1 MFFDVEEE
9 FRCGICRWCDGF
21 LPVSSFFAVHGR
33 MRAME
38 IKVHIEG
45 DGVAA
50 ACCAQ
55 LFSDGGQPFSSS
67 GITRPKL
74 GALMLSGQTVA
85 LLAGIFP
92 SANLVSV
99 GHLIQKRVVA
109 WGQAAEPIT
118 LPHSALVISEADL
131 VARLWAQV
139 QTPAQSPAGGWK
151 FLSSAA
157 SSPQQ
162 QAFGTRVASVARAV
176 LKRDADQSACW
187 IESVDSG
194 WLFLLPRGENEAATL
209 IAVGETPGALLSQ
222 SRIIAGL
229 IGALEGPAAEFPAYP
244 RIAVP
249 LCGDGWL
256 ACGAAAIGFDPL
268 CGEGTG
274 NAARQAYL
282 ATAIIAAVRAGEP
295 VVDLLAHYTSRQMHG
310 FLRHLQIC
318 LGFYQSGGSR
328 AFWQS
333 ETAMLQHGIEWAS
346 QILRE
351 HAKPPTH
358 RLVGRHLEPISRA

>member
-1 MFFDVEEE
+1 
-9 FRCGICRWCDGF
+9 
-21 LPVSSFFAVHGR
+21 
-33 MRAME
+33 MRTME
-38 IKVHIEG
+38 IEVHIEG
-45 DGVAA
+45 EGVAA

-55 LFSDGGQPFSSS
+55 LFSESGQPLASSRVV
-67 GITRPKL
+67 RPKL
-74 GALMLSGQTVA
+74 GAVLLSRQTVA

-92 SANLVSV
+92 LADLVSV
-99 GHLIQKRVVA
+99 GHPIQKRVVA

-131 VARLWAQV
+131 LTRLWAQV
-139 QTPAQSPAGGWK
+139 PSAGSASAGGWK

-229 IGALEGPAAEFPAYP
+229 IGAWKGRRRSFPRIRVLPFRFAATVGSPAAL
-244 RIAVP
+244 RRSVS
-249 LCGDGWL
+249 
-256 ACGAAAIGFDPL
+256 
-268 CGEGTG
+268 THS
-274 NAARQAYL
+274 AARAL
-282 ATAIIAAVRAGEP
+282 ATPRARPILLRRSLPQFARESRWRICWRTIRRGRCTDFFVICRFASASIKAAVRGRFG
-295 VVDLLAHYTSRQMHG
+295 SRKQHCSSRESNG
-310 FLRHLQIC
+310 P
-318 LGFYQSGGSR
+318 GGSCGNR
-328 AFWQS
+328 
-333 ETAMLQHGIEWAS
+333 
-346 QILRE
+346 RNR
-351 HAKPPTH
+351 
-358 RLVGRHLEPISRA
+358 RLID